1 MSDYSDT
8 FFLCL
13 EASILFHTAFKKN
26 SKHIRS
32 CGCMCVPFPGKVTLS
47 QGNRVQGTFLETSR
61 ERNPGIFLIIWERS
75 TKKLGNPRHCL
86 MTYRYFSRF
95 CMIHLDLLTFYLNP
109 KGESSRTVWQF
120 NNSSHTWQSYSFIL
134 QFSSLVRYTS
144 SINMILMFQCI
155 DYS

>member
-1 MSDYSDT
+1 MSNYSDT
-8 FFLCL
+8 FFLSL

-32 CGCMCVPFPGKVTLS
+32 CGWSFPGKVTLS

-61 ERNPGIFLIIWERS
+61 ERNLGIFLIIWERS
-75 TKKLGNPRHCL
+75 TEKLGNPWHCL

-120 NNSSHTWQSYSFIL
+120 NNSSRTWQSYSFIL
-134 QFSSLVRYTS
+134 QFSSLLRYTS
-144 SINMILMFQCI
+144 SINTILMFQWI